1 MKKWSYKRPLEG
13 DNLVVYYY
21 LGASEIWP
29 DEKGCPWVGVTF
41 KILFDNLIKM
51 KI

>member
-29 DEKGCPWVGVTF
+29 DEKGCPWVGVTLYEVDYC
-41 KILFDNLIKM
+41 ISNY
-51 KI
+51 